1 MIKLSDW
8 YFTMGNHAHA
18 HGVVACHP
26 RLADGTSI
34 TTSAIEKVKLE
45 KDRLVV
51 LTHSLNSYE
60 MKLEDINM
68 NTFDTTVE
76 VLKDLGVSGVE
87 KDVCQKLAEASK
99 VNLMEKVDKILRN
112 SELYLQMAG
121 IYTKHAFFKN
131 NLGEVREVGVSV
143 HIGTFTDSYLVT
155 DWNKGEVDFRYFDKG
170 MAIEPYHWSDGLEA
184 VYIEN
189 IGDTDLLYKCRGK
202 HIYCKADEVTR
213 IDKEDKGQEG
223 LFSPDAVNGKSLL
236 SDFIAEDEFDKSKE

>member
-8 YFTMGNHAHA
+8 YFTIGNHAHA

-26 RLADGTSI
+26 KLADGMLI
-34 TTSAIEKVKLE
+34 TTSAIEKVELE

-60 MKLEDINM
+60 MKLGDINM

-76 VLKDLGVSGVE
+76 VLKGLGISGVE
-87 KDVCQKLAEASK
+87 KDVCQKLAEDSK

-112 SELYLQMAG
+112 NELYLQMAG

-131 NLGEVREVGVSV
+131 NLGEVRELNVSA

-155 DWNKGEVDFRYFDKG
+155 DWNKGEVDFRYFDEG
-170 MAIEPYHWSDGLEA
+170 MAIKPYHWSDGLEA
-184 VYIEN
+184 IYIEN
-189 IGDTDLLYKCRGK
+189 IGDTDLFYMAGKK
-202 HIYCKADEVTR
+202 HIYCKADEITR
-213 IDKEDKGQEG
+213 IDKEDKGREG
-223 LFSPDAVNGKSLL
+223 LFSPDVVNGKSLMG
-236 SDFIAEDEFDKSKE
+236 DFNAEDL